1 MTEREEFERWFKY
14 DFHPDKAGLYVK
26 DQLWFAWQAAK
37 SALLT
42 LPDRMDY
49 ELHGDSV
56 IDSHHNTF
64 ADGYNQCLSDVI
76 SMNEEY
82 ANSTVSDGWIPVSE
96 RLPESEDINALIVVD
111 GDVLDFVF
119 NFSDDE
125 YMGPA
130 FSSVGGGYYGAQHV
144 THWMPLPAA
153 PEVK

>member
-1 MTEREEFERWFKY
+1 MTQREEFERWFKY
-14 DFHPDKAGLYVK
+14 DFHPDKTGPYVK

-49 ELHGDSV
+49 ELHGDKV
-56 IDSHHNTF
+56 INDPF

-96 RLPESEDINALIVVD
+96 RLPDDDDLVLVYDSE
-111 GDVLDFVF
+111 GTC
-119 NFSDDE
+119 
-125 YMGPA
+125 
-130 FSSVGGGYYGAQHV
+130 GYIYTLRVYREFFDKFKGV

-153 PEVK
+153 PEQNK